1 MLAGNATLR
10 LLFAIM
16 RTAKPPVVML
26 LLNPGYAYERALL
39 AGISRYSQ
47 LHGPWMFVREAPYWE
62 PDSRTM
68 RERLKAVDGVIIIES
83 PLLKE
88 IRASGLPCVVSNYL
102 TETIKGIPNIVSDHR
117 AMGEMAA
124 HHLLDKGFRHFA
136 FCGYPGLFWS
146 DQRFEGF
153 ERALRQAGCTVDLF
167 VPPAGRRRLPRESEQ
182 TSLASWLMA
191 LPKPVGLMACIDE
204 RGQQVAEVCQSASLS
219 IPDHVAIIGVNNDE
233 LVCTL
238 SNIPTSSVAI
248 SAEQGGFDAAACL
261 HRLMLGQ
268 LPRSDTILIHP
279 THVVARTSTDII
291 TIADP
296 HVARAVRFIQDA
308 CKTPLRVADVAKAA
322 GLSRRVLE
330 KRFRVSLNRT
340 IHEQIR
346 KSRIS
351 VITRMLIDSAMSVSE
366 IARATGFTDA
376 THIAR
381 YFRTE
386 TGVSLAD
393 FRRRRLP

>member
-1 MLAGNATLR
+1 MVKTPA
-10 LLFAIM
+10 
-16 RTAKPPVVML
+16 VML
-26 LLNPGYAYERALL
+26 LLNTGYAYERSLL
-39 AGISRYSQ
+39 TGISRYSQ
-47 LHGPWMFVREAPYWE
+47 LHGPWVFVREAPYW
-62 PDSRTM
+62 DKGNLNM
-68 RERLKAVDGVIIIES
+68 RELLKAVDGVIMLES

-124 HHLLDKGFRHFA
+124 HHLLERGFKNFG

-146 DQRFEGF
+146 AQRLEGF
-153 ERALRQAGCTVDLF
+153 ERTVQQAGGIVAHY
-167 VPPAGRRRLPRESEQ
+167 VPPPAGGQLARKKEQ
-182 TSLASWLMA
+182 KSLENWLKE

-204 RGQQVAEVCQSASLS
+204 RGQQVAEACKTASLR
-219 IPDHVAIIGVNNDE
+219 IPDQVAIIGVNNDE

-248 SAEQGGFDAAACL
+248 SAEQGGFEAAACL
-261 HRLMLGQ
+261 HRLMLGHR
-268 LPRSDTILIHP
+268 PKSDKILIHP
-279 THVVARTSTDII
+279 THVVARLSTDII
-291 TIADP
+291 AISDP
-296 HVARAVRFIQDA
+296 HVAQAVRFIQNA
-308 CKTPLRVADVAKAA
+308 CKKPLYVDEVAKAV

-351 VITRMLIDSAMSVSE
+351 VITNMLIDSTMSVSE
-366 IARATGFTDA
+366 IAFATGFTDA

-381 YFRTE
+381 YFRAE
-386 TGVSLAD
+386 TGVSLAEY
-393 FRRRRLP
+393 RRQNHP